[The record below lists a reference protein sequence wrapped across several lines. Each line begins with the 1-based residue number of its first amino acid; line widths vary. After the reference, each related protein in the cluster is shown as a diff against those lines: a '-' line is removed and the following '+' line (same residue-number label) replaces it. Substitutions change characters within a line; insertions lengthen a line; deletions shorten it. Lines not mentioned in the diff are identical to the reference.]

1 MYVPRK
7 FSSLNQNT
15 ENEYYELSEE
25 AKEKQAA
32 LLQKEADNP
41 FSKDKVKDYF
51 EKYPESTSLTL
62 ENKDNML
69 STLAALTYAKENGW
83 NITSYDEY
91 IESDDYK
98 MRKWEATK
106 K

>member
-1 MYVPRK
+1 MDKK
-7 FSSLNQNT
+7 FKET
-15 ENEYYELSEE
+15 GHENVYMPMLIPQS
-25 AKEKQAA
+25 

-91 IESDDYK
+91 IKSDDYK
-98 MRKWEATK
+98 MRNWEATK